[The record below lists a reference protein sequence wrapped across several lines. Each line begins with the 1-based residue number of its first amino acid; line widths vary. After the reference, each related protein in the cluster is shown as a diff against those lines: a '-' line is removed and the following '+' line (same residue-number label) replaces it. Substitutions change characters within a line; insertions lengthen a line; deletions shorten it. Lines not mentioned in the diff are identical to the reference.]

1 MPPYGTDPDWAT
13 PGDTSAPA
21 APPAPQAIAATGGVE
36 ATGGGDGSS
45 SSGDSGGSQVKCILV
60 MVSCLN
66 FGISAMMAAL
76 GVLTLLTFN
85 GSSLT
90 DIASTPFLAS
100 YMILFSALLFF
111 YELMWWMPVP
121 GINMSL
127 RKNFGF
133 MYGLKGKGLY
143 MIFVAFL
150 CLGLM
155 DESNNTIR
163 ILGWATGIAFLA
175 TGVLHFFLVFS
186 NPKYMDAYRPPT
198 AGLERMSETGV
209 ETQAQNAV

>member
-1 MPPYGTDPDWAT
+1 
-13 PGDTSAPA
+13 
-21 APPAPQAIAATGGVE
+21 
-36 ATGGGDGSS
+36 
-45 SSGDSGGSQVKCILV
+45 
-60 MVSCLN
+60 
-66 FGISAMMAAL
+66 MMAAL
-76 GVLTLLTFN
+76 GVLTLLAFD
-85 GSSLT
+85 GGSLT

-121 GINMSL
+121 YINKSL

-155 DESNNTIR
+155 DDSNNTVR
-163 ILGWATGIAFLA
+163 ILGWATGIAYLG
-175 TGVLHFFLVFS
+175 TGVFHFFLVLS
-186 NPKYMDAYRPPT
+186 NPDFMDAYRPPT
-198 AGLERMSETGV
+198 AGLERESGV
-209 ETQAQNAV
+209 EQQNENVV